1 MQYAVSLPN
10 FDVHADPRVLAR
22 LARDAEAAGWDGFFI
37 WDHILF
43 DPYGGIALSDP
54 WVALA
59 AIALGTERI
68 RIGTM
73 VTPLP
78 RRRPWKLAREAVSL
92 DHLSGGRLILGVG
105 LGDPVREE
113 FAWLGEETDNRVRA
127 KKLDEGLAI
136 VTGLWSGEKFAYE
149 GEQYQV
155 KETIFLP
162 RPVQSPRIPI
172 WVAGAW
178 PTRRRSA
185 APRAG
190 TASSRC
196 GGRAGSRRSCCARS
210 SPTFG
215 RTAPARGLS
224 TSSIAGRRR
233 ATTARPAPR
242 SSRTPPTPARPGG
255 SRMSA
260 CGATGP
266 GSRGKSPTS
275 GPPRRSRGAFAKGR
289 RGCSFTTGG

>member
-43 DPYGGIALSDP
+43 DPYGGIAMSDP

-127 KKLDEGLAI
+127 RKLDEGLAI

-178 PTRRRSA
+178 PNK
-185 APRAG
+185 AP
-190 TASSRC
+190 
-196 GGRAGSRRSCCARS
+196 
-210 SPTFG
+210 F
-215 RTAPARGLS
+215 
-224 TSSIAGRRR
+224 RR
-233 ATTARPAPR
+233 AARWDGVFPVRWEGGVTPELLREIVAYIR
-242 SSRTPPTPARPGG
+242 SHRVGEGPFDVVYSGQTPGDDRAAG
-255 SRMSA
+255 A
-260 CGATGP
+260 AIVAHAADAGATWWVEDVSMWRYRPWEPWKEPYVWPAEEIEG
-266 GSRGKSPTS
+266 RIRQ
-275 GPPRRSRGAFAKGR
+275 GPPRV
-289 RGCSFTTGG
+289 